1 MQILFYFGHRTIRVM
16 AMILAM
22 FFCLSVLAVV
32 YSMSIEDLGLFFGAI
47 SVSVIS
53 LFAMNTDMREI
64 KTDLREI
71 MAKTTSSSAG
81 SYSSISFLLGLIV
94 GTCIIF
100 AYLTSKYNHRRF
112 WAPIGRVT
120 GVQICSLVTNRNE
133 AATLMAANQRA
144 EADAAATRETIRIEA
159 ATLMAAN
166 QRADADA
173 TVAIEAVAETVVT
186 LTTAYATLTALPA
199 DVVNLAALNG
209 TLTAEV
215 ATLRGENATLVG
227 VNATLEGRVVT
238 LEAEVATYQG
248 VNATLEGRIE
258 TLHARL
264 DVEIL
269 QIRNILQI

>member
-112 WAPIGRVT
+112 WAPIGCVT
-120 GVQICSLVTNRNE
+120 GVQIGPLVTNRN
-133 AATLMAANQRA
+133 
-144 EADAAATRETIRIEA
+144 EA

-173 TVAIEAVAETVVT
+173 TVAIEAVAGRVAT

-209 TLTAEV
+209 TLTTRV
-215 ATLRGENATLVG
+215 ATLKGQV
-227 VNATLEGRVVT
+227 ATLEGRVV
-238 LEAEVATYQG
+238 AEGEIYQG
-248 VNATLEGRIE
+248 QIATLTAVNATLVG
-258 TLHARL
+258 
-264 DVEIL
+264 DIL
-269 QIRNILQI
+269 EIRNILQNLI

>member
-112 WAPIGRVT
+112 WAPIGCVT
-120 GVQICSLVTNRNE
+120 GVQIGPLVTNRNE

-144 EADAAATRETIRIEA
+144 EADATVTIE
-159 ATLMAAN
+159 
-166 QRADADA
+166 
-173 TVAIEAVAETVVT
+173 TVAESVVT

-215 ATLRGENATLVG
+215 ATLKGQV
-227 VNATLEGRVVT
+227 ATLEGRVVAEGEIYQGQIAT
-238 LEAEVATYQG
+238 LEGQVATLTA
-248 VNATLEGRIE
+248 VNATLVG
-258 TLHARL
+258 
-264 DVEIL
+264 DIL
-269 QIRNILQI
+269 EIRNILQNLI

>member
-112 WAPIGRVT
+112 WAPIGCVT
-120 GVQICSLVTNRNE
+120 GVQIGPLVTNRNE

-144 EADAAATRETIRIEA
+144 EADAAATRETIRNEA
-159 ATLMAAN
+159 ATLMAAD
-166 QRADADA
+166 QRVEADA
-173 TVAIEAVAETVVT
+173 TVTIEAVAESVVT

-215 ATLRGENATLVG
+215 ATLRGENATL
-227 VNATLEGRVVT
+227 EGRVVT
-238 LEAEVATYQG
+238 VEA
-248 VNATLEGRIE
+248 VNATLVG
-258 TLHARL
+258 
-264 DVEIL
+264 DIL
-269 QIRNILQI
+269 EIRNILQNLI

>member
-112 WAPIGRVT
+112 WAPIGCVT
-120 GVQICSLVTNRNE
+120 GVQIGPLVTNRNE

-144 EADAAATRETIRIEA
+144 EADATVTIE
-159 ATLMAAN
+159 
-166 QRADADA
+166 
-173 TVAIEAVAETVVT
+173 TVAESVVT